1 MNTRQAAS
9 ETKPRVNPQDLVVA
23 PARLPDNG
31 MDREDVLQALR
42 DKKSGDADWQGGRV
56 PLFVFRGSEAA
67 YEMGRDAFFEYFTEN
82 ALGAGRAFPSV
93 RSMEQEILGM
103 ALNLFN
109 APSQAS
115 GFLSTGGTESIILA
129 VQTCRNEARARRGDP
144 AHRGNIVLP
153 ASGHPAFDKAA
164 QMMDLTV
171 RRVPL
176 QEDYRGDVS
185 AMADQIDDDTI
196 MLVGSAPCF
205 PFGLFDPIAAL
216 SELALERNVWLHVDA
231 CVGGYLAPFARNI
244 GYPVPEFDF
253 GLRGVSSMSADLHK
267 YGWGPKPSSTV
278 LYRDASLAAWQPFYF
293 DNWPNG
299 IFVTPTVVG
308 TRPAGGV
315 AGAWATMQMLG
326 RSGYEAIAGEL
337 MGAVS
342 RYRETINSIAGLSVV
357 GDPELSIVA
366 YTSDEQDIFAVAQA
380 LRDRGWQPGLLQQP
394 RAIHRMMSMLH
405 VDSMDEYL
413 ADLKAVVADP
423 ALPSQVNA
431 ADAARYT

>member
-1 MNTRQAAS
+1 MKKNPAAFGA
-9 ETKPRVNPQDLVVA
+9 KPRLNPEDLVVA
-23 PARLPDNG
+23 PASLPENG
-31 MDREDVLQALR
+31 MDRDDVMQALR
-42 DKKSGDADWQGGRV
+42 DNKRGDANWQGGRV

-103 ALNLFN
+103 ALNLFQ
-109 APSQAS
+109 APGGAS

-129 VQTCRNEARARRGDP
+129 VQTCRNEARARRNDP
-144 AHRGNIVLP
+144 AHRGNLVLP
-153 ASGHPAFDKAA
+153 ESGHPAFDKAA
-164 QMMDLTV
+164 QMMDLEV

-176 QEDYRGDVS
+176 REDYRADVS
-185 AMADQIDDDTI
+185 AMAEQIDDDTI

-205 PFGLFDPIAAL
+205 PFGLFDPIEQL
-216 SELALERNVWLHVDA
+216 STLALERSVWLHVDA

-244 GYPVPEFDF
+244 GYPVPAFDF
-253 GLRGVSSMSADLHK
+253 SLEGVKSMSADLHK

-293 DNWPNG
+293 DQWPNG

-337 MGAVS
+337 LGAVK
-342 RYRETINSIAGLSVV
+342 RYRETINGIPGFSVV
-357 GDPELSIVA
+357 GEPELSIVA
-366 YTSDEQDIFAVAQA
+366 YTSDQHDIFAVAQA
-380 LRDRGWQPGLLQQP
+380 LRDKGWQPGLLQRP

-413 ADLKAVVADP
+413 ADLQTVAADP
-423 ALPSQVNA
+423 ALPSGVSA
-431 ADAARYT
+431 MDAARYT